1 MANLVL
7 AFAELLAGA
16 VILDAAIK
24 GDSIANVI
32 RGTATQ
38 NPIGGSTAGGGSSSS
53 SSSATG
59 YTNPVPGAK
68 TGRIDQGVDYTMGG
82 SGFLAP
88 GRSQILISDQSNTGW
103 AGGGYI
109 AGRLLDGPLAG
120 RVWYAAEGISP
131 TVVKGAVVNAG
142 DRIGVAVHNPYN
154 TIVGNIEAGWA
165 DPSSPG
171 QPLAQ
176 SLAGYAGDQSQ
187 QALTAGYSFSKFV
200 QALGGVAGT
209 FEGAGAHLANS
220 IRSAF
225 QTGHPTGV
233 PF

>member
-38 NPIGGSTAGGGSSSS
+38 NPIGGGTTRTGGTTSTSAGT
-53 SSSATG
+53 TG

-82 SGFLAP
+82 QGFVAP
-88 GRSQILISDQSNTGW
+88 GRSEILISDQSNSGW

-109 AGRLLDGPLAG
+109 AGKFLDGPLKD
-120 RVWYAAEGISP
+120 RIWYAAEGISP
-131 TVVKGAVVNAG
+131 TVAVHAIVNAG
-142 DRIGVAVHNPYN
+142 DRVGVAAINPFN
-154 TIVGNIEAGWA
+154 GTIGNIEA
-165 DPSSPG
+165 
-171 QPLAQ
+171 
-176 SLAGYAGDQSQ
+176 
-187 QALTAGYSFSKFV
+187 
-200 QALGGVAGT
+200 
-209 FEGAGAHLANS
+209 
-220 IRSAF
+220 
-225 QTGHPTGV
+225 
-233 PF
+233 